1 MNATMGD
8 GICRIGAI
16 DFGIWIVDVCFIVFT
31 IDLGEFTR
39 ICGGESTKE
48 STPGTPTS
56 LALLLE
62 ALEADETSILN
73 GFMRRIDGGM
83 MADSS
88 WCSTQN
94 HVEVGAT

>member
-1 MNATMGD
+1 MA
-8 GICRIGAI
+8 
-16 DFGIWIVDVCFIVFT
+16 
-31 IDLGEFTR
+31 
-39 ICGGESTKE
+39 ESTL
-48 STPGTPTS
+48 GMPTS
-56 LALLLE
+56 LAVLLE

-94 HVEVGAT
+94 HVGVGYPR